1 MLSGDGPYDI
11 ESLLNDDDKLL
22 IKSASTGSFWLTL
35 AAKSSAAWSSLKG
48 IAPLFFDEGRQ
59 AVIQRVK
66 ANTELVKLDVDR
78 KQFDV
83 TAHRVHGF
91 IDIYNKLEK
100 IKDPDDKK
108 RLKADCH

>member
-1 MLSGDGPYDI
+1 MRGCLR
-11 ESLLNDDDKLL
+11 
-22 IKSASTGSFWLTL
+22 
-35 AAKSSAAWSSLKG
+35 
-48 IAPLFFDEGRQ
+48 RQ

-66 ANTELVKLDVDR
+66 ANTELVKLDVDK

-83 TAHRVHGF
+83 TAHRVHGI

-108 RLKADCH
+108 RLKSELLVSLEKTGTIAPSLPTPDKVNNDKV